1 MLYELA
7 TATPPFSGETSGAIF
22 DAILHKSPSAL
33 TRLNPEVPGELDR
46 IIARGLEKDGN
57 VRYQH
62 ASEIRTDLERLKWE
76 TDVLGQTSSNHK
88 SYPEVCRFNDP
99 TWPTGSP
106 EMCGKTIRGPGEPR
120 QSASLR

>member
-1 MLYELA
+1 MLYEMA

-57 VRYQH
+57 VRLPARLGNSH
-62 ASEIRTDLERLKWE
+62 RSRALE
-76 TDVLGQTSSNHK
+76 VGNGCPGSNQ
-88 SYPEVCRFNDP
+88 F
-99 TWPTGSP
+99 
-106 EMCGKTIRGPGEPR
+106 EP
-120 QSASLR
+120 